1 MKTLKIAQIIA
12 VFTAIFFTACSS
24 SEEEGGDGGTGTDV
38 TITSLV
44 VSADA
49 ATVVAGEIINLTAT
63 AMMSNGSEVDKTAES
78 TFYVNGMPLA
88 SNKYIGSVVGDI
100 LVKAAAGSLMSE
112 EITIQGIQAATLTAF
127 SKKAVIED
135 YTGTWCGYCPRVSYA
150 ISLVE
155 EQSDKVFAIAAH
167 IGDDMQNSYS
177 VQLENNFDVPGYP
190 TAYVN
195 RVSTWNYPEPNNVS
209 QATSIAQGTTT
220 AGLAINSVLTNTTLE
235 VVVSTSLTETINST
249 KLVVFVLEDGIV
261 ASQANYTSH
270 YVGDPVDDFVHNHVL
285 RYAATNVLGNITDGG
300 AGTHHTAF
308 KINLP
313 STIQDATNTGIVAM
327 LVDTTGKIVY
337 NAQYAAVNVDKDFD

>member
-1 MKTLKIAQIIA
+1 MKIIKIASIFA
-12 VFTAIFFTACSS
+12 VCTALFFTSCSS
-24 SEEEGGDGGTGTDV
+24 SEEENGGGGTNPDV
-38 TITSLV
+38 TITYLV

-49 ATVVAGEIINLTAT
+49 ATVVAGEIINLSSIAI
-63 AMMSNGSEVDKTAES
+63 MSDGSEVDKTAES
-78 TFYVNGMPLA
+78 TFYVSGMSLA
-88 SNKYIGSVVGDI
+88 SNQYIGSAIGDI
-100 LVKAAAGSLMSE
+100 LVKAAAGSTMSD
-112 EITIQGIQAATLTAF
+112 EITIQGLQPVTLTAF

-177 VQLENNFDVPGYP
+177 VQLEDNFDIPGYP

-195 RVSTWNYPEPNNVS
+195 RASEWAYPEPNNVA

-220 AGLAINSVLTNTTLE
+220 AGLAINSILTNNTLE

-261 ASQANYTSH
+261 ASQVNYTNH
-270 YVGDPVDDFVHNHVL
+270 YSGNPVDGFVHDHVL
-285 RYAATNVLGNITDGG
+285 RYAATNVLGDITNGG

-313 STIQDATNTGIVAM
+313 STIQDAENTGIVAM
-327 LVDTTGKIVY
+327 LVDATGKIVY